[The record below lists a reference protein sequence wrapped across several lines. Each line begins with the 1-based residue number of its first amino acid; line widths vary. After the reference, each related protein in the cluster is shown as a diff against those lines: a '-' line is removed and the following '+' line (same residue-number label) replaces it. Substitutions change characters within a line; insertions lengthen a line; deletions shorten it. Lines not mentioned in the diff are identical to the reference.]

1 MANQFH
7 GLDGSGSLDDGNYSL
22 DLLADD
28 GTSTRIEP
36 SIETIFTG
44 SFETT
49 LSLKSTVAD
58 RKFRGFLLRL
68 SAKNDPKL
76 DVSSFL
82 IVHSSSKA
90 FAKPLNICEPFVAG
104 LTHKDPMDKNEI
116 KVVVQHNAN
125 VELVLEVTVVEKN
138 NPSGSNLWF
147 YNRFEIQL
155 QGANVIV
162 PYTSIPDIA
171 ATSVPSMQPSK
182 VSDFP
187 SAGTTESFSP
197 SSTPSMSAV
206 PTVSIAPSSLP
217 SESHVPTVSIVPSSL
232 PSTVRIAPSS
242 LPSESLD
249 LTNEDQSQS
258 PSVQRTN
265 TGATTISSASGLFR
279 GNAYSEIGNSFGY
292 YGLKLMIQMA
302 CILGL
307 QYFMMIIL

>member
-7 GLDGSGSLDDGNYSL
+7 GLDGSGSLDDGNYGL

-28 GTSTRIEP
+28 GTSIRIEP

-44 SFETT
+44 SFDTT
-49 LSLKSTVAD
+49 LSLKSTVAG

-68 SAKNDPKL
+68 SAKNDPWL

-82 IVHSSSKA
+82 IVHSSSEV

-104 LTHKDPMDKNEI
+104 LTHKDPIDKNEI
-116 KVVVQHNAN
+116 KVVVLHNAN
-125 VELVLEVTVVEKN
+125 VEVVLEVTVVEKN

-155 QGANVIV
+155 QGA
-162 PYTSIPDIA
+162 IPDIA
-171 ATSVPSMQPSK
+171 ATSIPSMQPSK
-182 VSDFP
+182 VSDYP
-187 SAGTTESFSP
+187 SEGTTESFSP

-206 PTVSIAPSSLP
+206 ATVSIAPSSLP
-217 SESHVPTVSIVPSSL
+217 SESYVPTVIIVPSSL
-232 PSTVRIAPSS
+232 PSSVSIAPSY

-249 LTNEDQSQS
+249 LTNDDQSQS
-258 PSVQRTN
+258 PSVQRSS
-265 TGATTISSASGLFR
+265 TGATTTSSASGLFR
-279 GNAYSEIGNSFGY
+279 GEQYSEIGNSVGY
-292 YGLKLMIQMA
+292 YCLKLMIQMS

-307 QYFMMIIL
+307 QYFMTIIL

>member
-28 GTSTRIEP
+28 GTSTRIDP

-44 SFETT
+44 SFDTT
-49 LSLKSTVAD
+49 LSLKSTVAG

-197 SSTPSMSAV
+197 SSSPSTSAV
-206 PTVSIAPSSLP
+206 PTVSIAPSFLP
-217 SESHVPTVSIVPSSL
+217 SESNAPTVSIVPSSL
-232 PSTVRIAPSS
+232 PS
-242 LPSESLD
+242 ENLD

-279 GNAYSEIGNSFGY
+279 GNEYSEIGNSFGY